1 MSSVASAEEDG
12 AHPGVSF
19 PLDIGIEIIDCH
31 AHIGQFGP
39 FHNGDGS
46 AEAMIASADLLG
58 VSRMA
63 VSACLAISGD
73 VRLGNR
79 LVYEAVERFGDRF
92 LGYVTVNPHYPEETL
107 VLIEEGFGRGAV
119 GVKLHPST
127 HGMPIDCEGY
137 LPAWEETARRGA
149 ILLTHTWGLDGD
161 ASVEKTARMA
171 EKFPDAHVIFG
182 HTGGLDHKEIDK
194 AIAIIRQTPNAYAD
208 TCASAHPWGMVEK
221 CVEAGLGRRLLYG
234 SDVPFLDAAPSLGRV
249 VYAEISDEEKRDILG
264 RNMLRVL
271 GEL

>member
-1 MSSVASAEEDG
+1 MTEPRS
-12 AHPGVSF
+12 GVSF
-19 PLDIGIEIIDCH
+19 PVDLGVEIIDAH
-31 AHIGQFGP
+31 AHIGQYGQFY
-39 FHNGDGS
+39 NGDGS
-46 AEAMIASADLLG
+46 AEAMIASAELLG

-63 VSACLAISGD
+63 ASACLAISGD

-79 LVYEAVERFGDRF
+79 IVYEALARFPGRF
-92 LGYVTVNPHYPEETL
+92 LGYVTVNPQYPEEIPAL
-107 VLIEEGFGRGAV
+107 LEEGFARGAV
-119 GVKLHPST
+119 GVKLHPAT
-127 HGMPIDCEGY
+127 HAAPVDCDGY
-137 LPAWEETARRGA
+137 RAAWEEVNRRGA
-149 ILLTHTWGLDGD
+149 ALVTHTWGMEGD
-161 ASVEKTARMA
+161 SSVERTARMA
-171 EKFPDAHVIFG
+171 TSFPDARVIFG
-182 HTGGLDHKEIDK
+182 HTGGLDAEMIEK
-194 AIAIIRQTPNAYAD
+194 AIEIIRDTPNAYAD